1 MGDLLL
7 SKSRIKILIIGVFMI
22 FVLLALQL
30 VRVQVIQAS
39 EYQSKA
45 ANEMESTRNTPAPRG
60 EITDINGVA
69 FARSVSA
76 ITIVVD
82 QTQITDPARVANFV
96 APILGLPVEEVQAN
110 ITGTRRYSIVLKNGR
125 PAQWDLLTK
134 EIYEYNKALT
144 NEQLDKRI
152 IGFFPERS
160 FIREYPSGSLISS
173 LVGFVRADGIGATGL
188 ESSLNSVIT
197 GTDGRYSFA
206 NGYGAEIPG
215 SQREIVAAK
224 AGTTVRL
231 TIDRDVQWVA
241 AKAIAEAVKS
251 SRAASGTVIVMD
263 PRTGEI
269 VAHATAPTFDP
280 NNTKNVDLNLMRNP
294 SVQDVYEPGSTGKVM
309 TLAAALEEKTV
320 APTTVFAVPYKLKR
334 GGSTFKD
341 HDKHPVQ
348 QLTTSGI
355 LAVSSNTGTI
365 KIGET
370 LSNEKLY
377 SYLTKFGVG
386 IKTGSGLPG
395 ESAGLMPKVENW
407 SGTTAPT
414 VAFGQGYSVTA
425 MQATSVFATI
435 ANNGVRVSPT
445 VIAGT
450 QDASGHFTPAANRTT
465 TRVVS
470 EDTARELRL
479 MMESVVSPTG
489 TAPSAAI
496 PGYRVA
502 GKTGTAWR
510 YNDKTGGYSGYTA
523 SFIGFA
529 PADAPRYVINVTIQD
544 PRNGYYGGLLGGPVF
559 KKVMTFVLQTKHVA
573 PTGTKVMPVALN
585 QKDLTRMKAT
595 QVSAEKSGAV
605 RQ

>member
-7 SKSRIKILIIGVFMI
+7 SKSRIKILIIGVLMI
-22 FVLLALQL
+22 FILLALQL

-45 ANEMESTRNTPAPRG
+45 ANEMQSTRTTPAPRG

-82 QTQITDPARVANFV
+82 QTQISDPVRVANFV
-96 APILGLPVEEVQAN
+96 APILGLPVEEVQEN

-125 PAQWDLLTK
+125 PALWDRLTK

-188 ESSLNSVIT
+188 ESSLNSIIT

-224 AGTTVRL
+224 AGTSVRL

-241 AKAIAEAVKS
+241 AKAIAEAVKT

-280 NNTKNVDLNLMRNP
+280 NNTKSVDLNLMRNP

-320 APTTVFAVPYKLKR
+320 APTTVFAVPYKIKR

-370 LSNEKLY
+370 ISNEKLY

-386 IKTGSGLPG
+386 QKTGSGLPG

-435 ANNGVRVSPT
+435 ANHGVRVSPT

-465 TRVVS
+465 TRVIS
-470 EDTARELRL
+470 EDTAREMRL

-510 YNDKTGGYSGYTA
+510 YDDKTGGYSGYTA